1 MVLRQNYSSRQ
12 PDNNYA
18 MTPGKDNSSDM
29 IHHAT
34 FAHEPPAGRL
44 TSSGQ
49 DLLVGICWQPRRIA
63 GLPSIS

>member
-18 MTPGKDNSSDM
+18 MTPGKDNTSDV
-29 IHHAT
+29 IHHAMP
-34 FAHEPPAGRL
+34 AHEPPAGRL
-44 TSSGQ
+44 TSGRQ
-49 DLLVGICWQPRRIA
+49 RLPVGIRSQPRRIA